1 MKPLLL
7 TILSLVLL
15 ATGLAYAAQV
25 YSYKCPRCELI
36 ETFDSPKGFVYCPND
51 HTLLLPY
58 R

>member
-7 TILSLVLL
+7 TLLSLVLIT
-15 ATGLAYAAQV
+15 AGMAYAAQI
-25 YSYKCPRCELI
+25 YNYKCPRCCLI
-36 ETFDSPKGFVYCPND
+36 LSFDSPKGFVYCPND